1 MVQVVWRFWKQ
12 FRGGGISLALGAVLA
27 PQFCGLACQ
36 AQSATP
42 TDLHRFTARAEWRSE
57 MKDSPLPSSGCF
69 KVVYPNTTWQK
80 IACTTAPAIPFAS
93 FRHSSMGSELMNQP
107 LTVGGGTD
115 FEAAVTS
122 GLISSASGYFAN
134 ASGITSEM
142 GYVSGSKDAYP
153 NTLSLQLNS
162 NFYNDP
168 PACSGAANPSVCQGW
183 VQFVVSEQNGSNA
196 GLLMQ
201 SWLLNYDMTCPGAWI
216 SDGGGDCY
224 ENSSE
229 VSLPSFSASQ
239 VPNITVTGQSENNTN
254 TATFFSAMPDE
265 IYEVTQGDSPMDLEQ
280 NWTSA
285 EFNVFGYGGGNEA
298 YFNNNSSLIVQTSVK
313 NGTDN
318 PPVCV
323 GPNLSD
329 ATAETNNLTLTPPL
343 APSCCPLNGAIQFAE
358 SNASGVGASCQQ
370 GQVNVSGNFTAT
382 PTIINR
388 SARVITHPI
397 TEGESRTLYTA
408 TLEDSTP
415 GSTITYDL
423 YNRCGE
429 LLSSGSVSAGTTINY
444 LNTAIDGQSC
454 TYGVSGTVQAT
465 AIGYLQSFAYPIE
478 F

>member
-1 MVQVVWRFWKQ
+1 
-12 FRGGGISLALGAVLA
+12 
-27 PQFCGLACQ
+27 
-36 AQSATP
+36 
-42 TDLHRFTARAEWRSE
+42 
-57 MKDSPLPSSGCF
+57 
-69 KVVYPNTTWQK
+69 
-80 IACTTAPAIPFAS
+80 
-93 FRHSSMGSELMNQP
+93 
-107 LTVGGGTD
+107 
-115 FEAAVTS
+115 
-122 GLISSASGYFAN
+122 
-134 ASGITSEM
+134 
-142 GYVSGSKDAYP
+142 
-153 NTLSLQLNS
+153 
-162 NFYNDP
+162 
-168 PACSGAANPSVCQGW
+168 
-183 VQFVVSEQNGSNA
+183 
-196 GLLMQ
+196 MQ

-239 VPNITVTGQSENNTN
+239 VPDITVTGQSENNTN

-343 APSCCPLNGAIQFAE
+343 APSCCPLSGAIQFAE

-397 TEGESRTLYTA
+397 TEGERRTLYTA
-408 TLEDSTP
+408 TLEDSTL

-423 YNRCGE
+423 YNQCGE
-429 LLSSGSVSAGTTINY
+429 LLSSGSVSAGTTINC

-465 AIGYLQSFAYPIE
+465 AIGCLQSFAYPIE